1 MERRAR
7 KKLREMRAPR
17 EPKPGVRLRRRAAG
31 KPWTLSVTGPSALI
45 AELHQRAGSL
55 ADVASLFRTGAST
68 STVRTNVVVPLDKL
82 VGVTH
87 GSDDVVLTMT
97 NGAQITGA
105 ELAQRAL
112 AEEGFVTLLHPVEGP
127 VNLYRMRRGA
137 TWKQF
142 MMAAAEN
149 PTCPVKG
156 CSKPADECQVH
167 HIFSWAGGGWT
178 NAKNL
183 TTACAYHNGRNDDHR
198 TGPPRNGRF
207 ERTARGVRWVNPWDP
222 PPPDLVDT
230 GPTT

>member
-1 MERRAR
+1 MEKLARA
-7 KKLREMRAPR
+7 KLRKLRAPS

-31 KPWTLSVTGPSALI
+31 KPWTLSITGPSALI
-45 AELHQRAGSL
+45 AELHQHAGSL

-82 VGVTH
+82 VGVAH

-149 PTCPVKG
+149 PTCPWAE
-156 CSKPADECQVH
+156 CNYPADKCQIH
-167 HIFSWAGGGWT
+167 HLQAWKHGGET
-178 NAKNL
+178 NMANL
-183 TTACAYHNGRNDDHR
+183 SVACPYHNGVNDDDPHA
-198 TGPPRNGRF
+198 PPVRGRL
-207 ERTARGVRWVNPWDP
+207 ERRQGRIVWVPPWANSS
-222 PPPDLVDT
+222 
-230 GPTT
+230 